1 MAAGT
6 PEKQL
11 REEVTCSICQDYF
24 EDPVT
29 TNCGHNFCRA
39 CLRDGLEKNP
49 FCPLCRAALKP
60 RQFKPNR
67 KLANMVEII
76 RKMEEGKNAKLCK
89 GDQEPCKLF
98 CKDDQVLICVICNL
112 SKEHRDHH
120 VVPVQEAAQ
129 EYKGKI
135 EAQIQALEKKRENIL
150 HREQAEDEKKQK
162 YLSQVGVEKLNI
174 RCVFK
179 QMQKFLKENERRW
192 LAQLGDLEREV
203 EKTWK
208 ENVAS
213 LSDESFR
220 LNTLISD
227 MERKRQQ
234 PDSKFL
240 QDIKNTLSRCQEG
253 QLRQV
258 VELSPGPEEGLRS
271 YSHKRLVLKKVMEE
285 IEESLKEALS
295 KEPAKETMS
304 KVNVILDPDT
314 AHPFLVL
321 SEDLTSVRWEDGY
334 RGLPENPGRFD
345 REFCVLG
352 CERFTSG
359 RHWWEVE
366 VEEEEGAM
374 WALGV
379 ARVSLRRKGCFSF
392 SPKEGIWAVG
402 KRPHGPPWPC
412 QLFALT
418 SPEWTPLALSHE
430 PRKIR
435 VSLDYE
441 GGQLHFFDADS
452 DGLIFAFPSASFSGE
467 RILPFFQVVS
477 GVTMNC

>member
-11 REEVTCSICQDYF
+11 REEVTCSICLDYF

-49 FCPLCRAALKP
+49 LCPQCRAALKP

-76 RKMEEGKNAKLCK
+76 RKIEEGKNTKLCK

-129 EYKGKI
+129 EYKVGNCHCLGVQMDRAGGDTI
-135 EAQIQALEKKRENIL
+135 
-150 HREQAEDEKKQK
+150 DE
-162 YLSQVGVEKLNI
+162 SEMVHGVESTAVLL
-174 RCVFK
+174 FK
-179 QMQKFLKENERRW
+179 PENERRW

-220 LNTLISD
+220 LNMLISD

-234 PDSKFL
+234 PDTQHFL
-240 QDIKNTLSRCQEG
+240 F
-253 QLRQV
+253 
-258 VELSPGPEEGLRS
+258 
-271 YSHKRLVLKKVMEE
+271 
-285 IEESLKEALS
+285 SLFLTPLTFFPFS
-295 KEPAKETMS
+295 LFPPS
-304 KVNVILDPDT
+304 VNVILDPDT

-334 RGLPENPGRFD
+334 RDLPENSGRFD

-402 KRPHGPPWPC
+402 KRPHSPPWPC
-412 QLFALT
+412 QLFGLT

-441 GGQLHFFDADS
+441 GGQVHFFDADS

-467 RILPFFQVVS
+467 RILPFFQVSVC
-477 GVTMNC
+477 VPPCY